1 MWVLNAKIK
10 NRDKENML
18 TMEYYSAF
26 KKKELWPLSTTWIN
40 LEDIMLSERSQM
52 QNEKKK
58 KKKPA

>member
-40 LEDIMLSERSQM
+40 LEDIMLRKISTE
-52 QNEKKK
+52 NK
-58 KKKPA
+58 